1 MLLTFPGYN
10 ENWLRLVGQSTLWT
24 LTRESEPEPPVS
36 LRTGQRATE
45 TERARGRYAMA
56 RKYAGIN
63 VKTQEAAITHRHTF
77 QARKLPAVLCF
88 FRSVLSTWS
97 LYSFKNDT
105 C

>member
-1 MLLTFPGYN
+1 MLLTLPGYN
-10 ENWLRLVGQSTLWT
+10 DYIENCLRLVGQSTLWT

-36 LRTGQRATE
+36 LRTGQHATE

-77 QARKLPAVLCF
+77 QARKLPAVFLF
-88 FRSVLSTWS
+88 SVSPVNLVTPK
-97 LYSFKNDT
+97 LQK
-105 C
+105 